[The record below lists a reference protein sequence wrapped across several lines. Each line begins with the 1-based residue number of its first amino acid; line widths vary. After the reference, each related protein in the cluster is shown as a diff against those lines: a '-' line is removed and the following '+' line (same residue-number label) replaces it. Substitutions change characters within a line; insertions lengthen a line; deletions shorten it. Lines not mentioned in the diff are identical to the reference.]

1 MDPEAKLKKIEKIA
15 RDAFSDPDTL
25 DINLHR
31 AQALANI
38 LMLFEYE
45 EPTEQPQT
53 DDDQMTFDDLL
64 GGEN

>member
-1 MDPEAKLKKIEKIA
+1 MDPYAKLKKIEKIA

-38 LMLFEYE
+38 LALFEYE
-45 EPTEQPQT
+45 EQKKT

-64 GGEN
+64 RG

>member
-38 LMLFEYE
+38 LALFEYE
-45 EPTEQPQT
+45 EPKET

-64 GGEN
+64 RGVNE